1 MLLFDLGPSE
11 LILIWPVPASYSP
24 HLSHAFNVAVTI
36 HTMCRCQGMDAMRMR
51 AIKRLMGHYVISR
64 F

>member
-36 HTMCRCQGMDAMRMR
+36 HTMRRMPR
-51 AIKRLMGHYVISR
+51 DGCHENESNKETDGTLRH
-64 F
+64 